1 MVGKHKSNWGRNINE
16 TQVEHISETRVIIT
30 EVWDTEEQVQPG
42 DAGVRQGVESMCRD
56 SGEVRYKN

>member
-42 DAGVRQGVESMCRD
+42 VREGVESMCR
-56 SGEVRYKN
+56 ETQER